1 MKTPDR
7 HRTGTP
13 PSAENSLRG
22 LYLGVSCYRRPTIGA
37 SPTTFHTVSLRTRV
51 NRSYA
56 GPLLVLLL
64 QRCRAESSGS
74 LHAGIGQVLMDQCHR
89 HSTLSHRGGA
99 PLDRATTRV
108 ASCEYARLA
117 RLLEERFP
125 RAFSPGVLIE
135 RRTVQRLPRQD
146 EAPFVEVDGPLKPA
160 GVGISPDEG
169 KERPDSQVPSY
180 TRAVILDY
188 SPL

>member
-1 MKTPDR
+1 MHLPHGHLSQASWSSLYAGWLCSRGALPRTPSTR
-7 HRTGTP
+7 
-13 PSAENSLRG
+13 SSQNSLPG
-22 LYLGVSCYRRPTIGA
+22 TS
-37 SPTTFHTVSLRTRV
+37 V

-74 LHAGIGQVLMDQCHR
+74 LHAGFGQVLMDQRHR

-108 ASCEYARLA
+108 TSCEYARQA
-117 RLLEERFP
+117 RLLEERLP
-125 RAFSPGVLIE
+125 RAFSPGVLME

-146 EAPFVEVDGPLKPA
+146 KAPFVEVDG
-160 GVGISPDEG
+160 
-169 KERPDSQVPSY
+169 
-180 TRAVILDY
+180 TF
-188 SPL
+188 